1 VSAPGPG
8 ALGVSPKMNGHLRN
22 ATPKPPNGMV
32 TARNLAWHAI
42 RIKVWVMV
50 NMLSPVWGRAP
61 EGAQHVH
68 MGLATQCED
77 CVRPGA
83 WHALASKAAPAQT
96 SRTKRTALIV
106 EDNPRLR
113 KLMSEHMARMG
124 FRVLAVS
131 HFAAALAHLESGTL
145 DIACIDIGLPTESG
159 YELCEHIRG
168 TLGLK
173 FLPIM
178 VTSEFGSPEY
188 VAYAEKAG
196 ADAFLLKPFSMS
208 ELGANIVALLEGVW
222 PSAAHAFQPAARRSH
237 DSIDNHSTFNA

>member
-1 VSAPGPG
+1 MAHN
-8 ALGVSPKMNGHLRN
+8 KHLRFSQ
-22 ATPKPPNGMV
+22 M
-32 TARNLAWHAI
+32 L
-42 RIKVWVMV
+42 
-50 NMLSPVWGRAP
+50 NMLSPVWGRAL

-83 WHALASKAAPAQT
+83 WHAPFSKAPVHA
-96 SRTKRTALIV
+96 SRARRTALIV

-113 KLMSEHMARMG
+113 KTMSEHMARMD

-131 HFAAALAHLESGTL
+131 HYAAALVHLESCTL
-145 DIACIDIGLPTESG
+145 DVACIDIGLPTESG

-168 TLGLK
+168 PLGLK
-173 FLPIM
+173 FLPIV

-196 ADAFLLKPFSMS
+196 ADAFLLKPFSMP
-208 ELGANIVALLEGVW
+208 EFGANIAALLEGVW
-222 PSAAHAFQPAARRSH
+222 PSATHVFQRAERA
-237 DSIDNHSTFNA
+237 SIEPVTGLSHSTRDRSLSFVA